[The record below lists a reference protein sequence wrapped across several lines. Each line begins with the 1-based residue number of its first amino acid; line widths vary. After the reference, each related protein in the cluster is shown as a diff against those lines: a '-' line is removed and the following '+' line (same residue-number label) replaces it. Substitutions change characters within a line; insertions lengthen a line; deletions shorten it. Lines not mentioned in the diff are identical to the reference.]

1 MLPAAGLTAL
11 SRDGTPVT
19 PVARNVKGI
28 DYGAFDAAPGA
39 YAATYS
45 TGPSVVVAPPPAT
58 TSRDRSKPRVRI
70 RPRKVR
76 VTRKGR
82 IKLRV
87 RCPRSERRCIV
98 HMRVRGAKRG
108 KRFTVAG
115 GKTVR
120 TTLRLPLKARRKLKR
135 GQATR
140 VVVLVRVRDAAG
152 NRTRS
157 KVRIRVL
164 PRRARG

>member
-1 MLPAAGLTAL
+1 M
-11 SRDGTPVT
+11 
-19 PVARNVKGI
+19 
-28 DYGAFDAAPGA
+28 
-39 YAATYS
+39 
-45 TGPSVVVAPPPAT
+45 
-58 TSRDRSKPRVRI
+58 
-70 RPRKVR
+70 
-76 VTRKGR
+76 TRKGR

-120 TTLRLPLKARRKLKR
+120 TTLRLPLKARRKLRR